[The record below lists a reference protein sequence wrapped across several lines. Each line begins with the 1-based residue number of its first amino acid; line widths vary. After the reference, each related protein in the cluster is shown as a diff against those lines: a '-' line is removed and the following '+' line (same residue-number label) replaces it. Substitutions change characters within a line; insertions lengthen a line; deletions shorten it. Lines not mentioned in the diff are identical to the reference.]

1 VKNLIIKDI
10 GKFVNLDI
18 SGFIELS
25 GNFNFDNSD
34 GYFMKIFDW
43 LYDFKY
49 FNKNDNITIILRIS
63 NLNDETIKN
72 ISFIFKMIKNIS
84 SVHVDC
90 FYHETDEN
98 IRRLVSNL
106 EKIVSIKFNYYLV

>member
-1 VKNLIIKDI
+1 MKNLIIKDI
-10 GKFVNLDI
+10 EKFVNLDI

-34 GYFMKIFDW
+34 DYFMKIFEW
-43 LYDFKY
+43 MYDFKY
-49 FNKNDNITIILRIS
+49 YYKNNNITIILRIS

-90 FYHETDEN
+90 FHNETDEN
-98 IRRLVSNL
+98 IHRLVSKL
-106 EKIVSIKFNYYLV
+106 EKVVSLKFNYYLV